1 MRHRPRVAQQLPLAL
16 CLALVVTPVLT
27 GCNSLN
33 NPKGA
38 QRAIASVDAVDQT
51 NIAEVMLAV
60 GDPAEAVAYFQ
71 RATAEK
77 PDHIDLKRGLG
88 KSLIRAGRAAEA
100 VQVWTHIT
108 AQKEATHEDRTS
120 LAEALIRANDWPRA
134 TQVLLQIPPTYE
146 SFDRYR
152 LEAMVADSRKD
163 WAKADSFYEIAAGLT
178 TKPAPVLNNWGF
190 SKLTRGKAA
199 EAEPLFLQAITYD
212 DTLFAAKNNLV
223 LARAAQRKY
232 DLPVINMTQTERAQ
246 LYYTAGLAAVK
257 QGDIQTGKQLLQQ
270 AIDTNP
276 QYFEAAQRSL
286 AALQG

>member
-1 MRHRPRVAQQLPLAL
+1 MRHRHRVAQQLPLVL
-16 CLALVVTPVLT
+16 CLAVVATTVLT

-33 NPKGA
+33 SPKGA

-71 RATAEK
+71 RASAEK
-77 PDHIDLKRGLG
+77 PDRLDLKRGLG
-88 KSLIRAGRAAEA
+88 KSLLRAGRAAEA
-100 VQVWTHIT
+100 VQVWTNIT
-108 AQKEATHEDRTS
+108 AQKDASNADRTS

-134 TQVLLQIPPTYE
+134 TQVLSQIPPTYE

-190 SKLTRGKAA
+190 SKLTRGKAT

-232 DLPVINMTQTERAQ
+232 DLPVINMSQTERSQ

>member
-1 MRHRPRVAQQLPLAL
+1 MRHITRVAQQFPLVM
-16 CLALVVTPVLT
+16 CLAVTPVLT
-27 GCNSLN
+27 GCNSL
-33 NPKGA
+33 KSQTGA

-51 NIAEVMLAV
+51 NISEIMLAV
-60 GDPAEAVAYFQ
+60 GEPAEAVAYFQ
-71 RATAEK
+71 KASAEK
-77 PDHIDLKRGLG
+77 PDRMDLKRGLG
-88 KSLIRAGRAAEA
+88 KSLLRAGRAAEA
-100 VQVWTHIT
+100 VQVWSSIT
-108 AQKEATHEDRTS
+108 ASKDVTDEDRTH

-134 TQVLLQIPPTYE
+134 TQVLAQIPPTYE
-146 SFDRYR
+146 TFDRYR

-163 WAKADSFYEIAAGLT
+163 WAKADSFYEIATGMT
-178 TKPAPVLNNWGF
+178 TKPAPILNNWGY

-257 QGDIQTGKQLLQQ
+257 QGDIQTGKQLLRQ

-276 QYFEAAQRSL
+276 QYFEAAERSL

>member
-1 MRHRPRVAQQLPLAL
+1 MRHIIRVAQQFPLV
-16 CLALVVTPVLT
+16 LAIAVTPVLT
-27 GCNSLN
+27 ACNSIKTT
-33 NPKGA
+33 KGA
-38 QRAIASVDAVDQT
+38 KRAIDSVDAVDQT
-51 NIAEVMLAV
+51 NISEIMLAM
-60 GDPAEAVAYFQ
+60 GEPAEAVAYFQ
-71 RATAEK
+71 KASAEK
-77 PDHIDLKRGLG
+77 PDRIDLKRGLG
-88 KSLIRAGRAAEA
+88 KSLLRAGRAAEA
-100 VQVWTHIT
+100 VQVWTNIT
-108 AQKEATHEDRTS
+108 ARPDATNEDRTS

-134 TQVLLQIPPTYE
+134 TQILAQIPPTYE

-163 WAKADSFYEIAAGLT
+163 WGKADSFYEIAAGLT
-178 TKPAPVLNNWGF
+178 TKPAPILNNWGF

-199 EAEPLFLQAITYD
+199 EAEPLFLQAISYD

-232 DLPVINMTQTERAQ
+232 DLPVINMSQTERSQ